1 MVIVQHME
9 SNTNTTEAAMTT
21 TIPNTGYAVTERE
34 DGFLDLYAGGMFI
47 TSCGDWATVMQ
58 AIDADGD
65 Q

>member
-9 SNTNTTEAAMTT
+9 SNTTNTEAAMTT
-21 TIPNTGYAVTERE
+21 TIPNTGYTVAERE
-34 DGFLDLYAGGMFI
+34 DGSLDLYAGGMFV
-47 TSCGDWATVMQ
+47 TSCGDWDTVMQ